1 MGILQTALQLF
12 KEKRILNTPVQTRGG
27 WFPIVREPFSGAW
40 QQNVEVDE
48 QLVLSFHAVFAC
60 ISLIASDIAKLR
72 LLLRTRDTNGIW
84 VETENPAYSPV
95 LKKPNH
101 FQNRIQF
108 WENWMLSKLTN
119 GNTYVLKMRDARTV
133 VQRLFILD
141 PMMVKP
147 LISSEGGEI
156 FYELM
161 PDNLPDIGARIIVP
175 AREMIHD
182 RMNCLFH
189 PLVGIS
195 PIFAAGLAG
204 TQGLNIQNNSTVFF
218 GNRSMPGGILVA
230 PGRIDPAHA
239 TQIKNYWDENFT
251 GTNIGKIAVV
261 GDGLKFERLGVSA
274 EDSQLIE
281 QLKWTAEVVCS
292 AFRVPPYM
300 VGVGTVPG
308 NSNVEA
314 LQQQYYSQCL
324 QSYVEAAELCMDEGL
339 DLGTGIR
346 TKFDTDE
353 FFRMDS
359 ATRFKTYGDAIG
371 AGIMAPNE
379 ARKKFDL
386 PPVSGGESVYLQQQN
401 FSTAALAKRDALED
415 PFGKAEPAAAAP
427 EPEPQPEPAKALDFD
442 ALLQEG
448 AMNHASI

>member
-1 MGILQTALQLF
+1 MGIIQTALELVA
-12 KEKRILNTPVQTRGG
+12 KRILSSPIQSRGG
-27 WFPIVREPFSGAW
+27 WIPIVRESYQGAW

-48 QLVLSFHAVFAC
+48 AVALSFHAVFAC

-72 LLLRTRDTNGIW
+72 LLLRQRDINGIW
-84 VETENPAYSPV
+84 AEAENPAYSPV

-119 GNTYVLKMRDARTV
+119 GNTYGLKMRDARNV
-133 VQRLFILD
+133 VQRIYILD
-141 PMMVKP
+141 PLMVKP
-147 LISSEGGEI
+147 LISSEGGAI
-156 FYELM
+156 FYELF
-161 PDNLPDIGARIIVP
+161 PDNLPDIDQRILVP

-195 PIFAAGLAG
+195 PIFAAGLPA
-204 TQGLNIQNNSTVFF
+204 TQGLNIQNNSTTFF

-230 PGRIDPAHA
+230 PGRIDPVHA
-239 TQIKNYWDENFT
+239 ANLKTYWDENFT

-261 GDGLKFERLGVSA
+261 GDGLKFERMAISA
-274 EDSQLIE
+274 EDAQLIE
-281 QLKWTAEVVCS
+281 QLKWSAEVVCS

-324 QSYVEAAELCMDEGL
+324 QSYVESAELCMDEAL
-339 DLGTGIR
+339 DLAAGIR

-359 ATRFKTYGDAIG
+359 ATRFKTYGEAIG

-379 ARKKFDL
+379 ARRKFDL
-386 PPVSGGESVYLQQQN
+386 PPVAGGESVYLQQQN
-401 FSTAALAKRDALED
+401 YSTAALAKRDAQED
-415 PFGKAEPAAAAP
+415 PFATGAPAPAP
-427 EPEPQPEPAKALDFD
+427 APAPAQLTDERALDFD
-442 ALLQEG
+442 ALLHEG
-448 AMNHASI
+448 EMSNASI